1 MKHRDGS
8 ARLHAALAEARV
20 VVSRLR
26 EALRVIEQDLA
37 SQRQQLEDAERRGR
51 LAAGI
56 PDAETVAIAE
66 RFAAR
71 HRAWVGLLERK
82 AGLQRDEIALAEKD
96 LADLADQG
104 EAVGTGTEATPEPP
118 GAGASEDPLLRH
130 RLDRAAHEAA
140 AEAQLAFLK
149 KKMGKDPK

>member
-20 VVSRLR
+20 VVDRLR
-26 EALRVIEQDLA
+26 QALRVVEQDLA
-37 SQRQQLEDAERRGR
+37 SQRQQLDDAERRGR
-51 LAAGI
+51 LAASI
-56 PDAETVAIAE
+56 PDAETVSIAE

-71 HRAWVGLLERK
+71 HRAWIGLLERK
-82 AGLQRDEIALAEKD
+82 AVLQRDEIALAEKD
-96 LADLADQG
+96 LADLG
-104 EAVGTGTEATPEPP
+104 ELGETV
-118 GAGASEDPLLRH
+118 GAGRDPAPDVPEAAAEDPLLRH

-149 KKMGKDPK
+149 KKMGKEPK